1 MQILHRVLSTEEL
14 LGRPAKFQTPQRDR
28 PSAAWLLQTDAT
40 QDGSH
45 NNCGS
50 PLDVIVVAQEL
61 VTISLSFLRRQGCGF
76 RKQEKP

>member
-1 MQILHRVLSTEEL
+1 MQILQRVLCTEEL

-61 VTISLSFLRRQGCGF
+61 VTISLCF
-76 RKQEKP
+76 